1 MALMTRLSTVLL
13 VLACSATAASAD
25 VRQTRDSIS
34 MRGRAQ
40 VLHLYGVRGNAP
52 VIVSSGDGGWL
63 HLGPHV
69 AEALASRG
77 HFVVGFDV
85 KAYLESFT
93 GAATLRPADVAN
105 DYRVL
110 VNFAASGAAAKP
122 ILAGV
127 SEGAGLSVLAAA
139 DPQLKSTIAGVIAL
153 GLPERN
159 ELAWRWTDSI
169 IYLTHRPPREPSFSA
184 SAIVDRLAPVPLA
197 AIHSTHDE
205 FVPVDQVR
213 QILTRAS
220 EPKRLWVIDAA
231 NHRFSDNLGEFD
243 RRLFDAIDWI
253 TTHSPR

>member
-1 MALMTRLSTVLL
+1 MPLMTRLSTVLL

-25 VRQTRDSIS
+25 VRQARDSIS
-34 MRGRAQ
+34 MRGRPQ
-40 VLHLYGVRGNAP
+40 VLHLYGVRGTAP

-93 GAATLRPADVAN
+93 GSATLRPADVAS
-105 DYRVL
+105 DYRML
-110 VNFAASGAAAKP
+110 VDFASSGAATKP
-122 ILAGV
+122 ILVGV

-139 DPQLKSTIAGVIAL
+139 DPQLKSKIAGVIAL

-184 SAIVDRLAPVPLA
+184 SAIVDRIAPVPLA

-205 FVPVDQVR
+205 FVSVDQVR

-220 EPKRLWVIDAA
+220 EPKRLWVVDAA

-243 RRLFDAIDWI
+243 RRLLDAIDWI

>member
-1 MALMTRLSTVLL
+1 MALTTKMWAVLL
-13 VLACSATAASAD
+13 VLACSAAAATAD
-25 VRQTRDSIS
+25 VRQTRDSIT
-34 MRGRAQ
+34 MRGRPQ

-69 AEALASRG
+69 AESLASSG

-93 GAATLRPADVAN
+93 GAATLRPAEVAN
-105 DYRVL
+105 DYRML
-110 VNFAASGAAAKP
+110 VDFAASGAAAKP
-122 ILAGV
+122 ILVGV

-169 IYLTHRPPREPSFSA
+169 IYLTHRPPHEPTFSA
-184 SAIVDRLAPVPLA
+184 SAIVDRIAPVPLA

-205 FVPVDQVR
+205 FVSVDQVR
-213 QILTRAS
+213 QILTRAA
-220 EPKRLWVIDAA
+220 EPKRLWVIEAA

-243 RRLFDAIDWI
+243 RRLFDAVDWI

>member
-1 MALMTRLSTVLL
+1 
-13 VLACSATAASAD
+13 
-25 VRQTRDSIS
+25 
-34 MRGRAQ
+34 
-40 VLHLYGVRGNAP
+40 VLHLYGVRGAAP

-93 GAATLRPADVAN
+93 GSATLRPADVAS
-105 DYRVL
+105 DYRML
-110 VNFAASGAAAKP
+110 VDFASRGAATKP
-122 ILAGV
+122 ILVGV

-184 SAIVDRLAPVPLA
+184 SAIVDRIAPVPLA

-205 FVPVDQVR
+205 FVSVDQVR

-220 EPKRLWVIDAA
+220 EPKRLWVVDAA

-243 RRLFDAIDWI
+243 RRLLDAIDWI